1 MIQKEQRNFIMRD
14 GKKVHAYLWTDTDI
28 KPTQSI
34 VLVHG
39 MAEHIDRYEGF
50 ARNLVANGFAV
61 IGYNERGHRY
71 TDEKENYGYMKFN
84 DLVEDVNE
92 VIDFMKTKFP
102 ECPVNLFG
110 HSMGSFVSERVCELY
125 GDKLRKAVFCGNGH
139 NSNLILNLGAFFCSV
154 IKLFKGDHH
163 RSKFID
169 GMAFGSFNK
178 PFNPARTPLDWLN
191 RDDKEV
197 DKYIEDEWCGGMF
210 TLRYYHDFFKG
221 CVKVNNNIKNIPL
234 DLPMLLVSGAN
245 DPVGNMGKGV
255 KQVYD
260 KLIKTKHTN
269 VEMKLYDD
277 ARHEI
282 LLELNKEEVHKD
294 IIDFLLK

>member
-1 MIQKEQRNFIMRD
+1 MIQKEQRNIIMRD
-14 GKKVHAYLWTDTDI
+14 GKKIYAYLWTDTDI
-28 KPTQSI
+28 IPTQSI

-50 ARNLVANGFAV
+50 ARDLVANGFAV
-61 IGYNERGHRY
+61 LGYNERGHRF
-71 TDEKENYGYMKFN
+71 TDEKENYGYMKFD

-92 VIDFMKTKFP
+92 MIDFMKAKYP
-102 ECPVNLFG
+102 DNPVNLFG
-110 HSMGSFVSERVCELY
+110 HSMGSFVSERVSELY
-125 GDKLRKAVFCGNGH
+125 GDKLRKAVYCGNGY
-139 NSNLILNLGAFFCSV
+139 NSNLILGAGAFLSSV

-191 RDDKEV
+191 RDEAEV
-197 DKYIEDEWCGGMF
+197 DKYIADEWCGGMF
-210 TLRYYHDFFKG
+210 TLRYYQYFFKG
-221 CVKVNNNIKNIPL
+221 CKKVNNNLKKIPL
-234 DLPMLLVSGAN
+234 DLPILLVSGAN

-255 KQVYD
+255 KHVYD
-260 KLIKTKHTN
+260 ALIKTKHTN
-269 VEMKLYDD
+269 VEMKLYDEC
-277 ARHEI
+277 RHEI

>member
-14 GKKVHAYLWTDTDI
+14 GKKVHAYLWTDTEI
-28 KPTQSI
+28 TPTQSI

-39 MAEHIDRYEGF
+39 MAEHIDRYEAF
-50 ARNLVANGFAV
+50 ARNLVAQGFAV
-61 IGYNERGHRY
+61 LGYNERGHRY
-71 TDEKENYGYMKFN
+71 TDEKENYGYMKFD

-92 VIDFMKTKFP
+92 IIDFMKTKFP
-102 ECPVNLFG
+102 DNPVNLFG

-139 NSNLILNLGAFFCSV
+139 NPNLILNLGACFCSI
-154 IKLFKGDHH
+154 IKIFKGDHH

-221 CVKVNNNIKNIPL
+221 CVKVNNNLKNIPL

-260 KLIKTKHTN
+260 KLIKTNHTN

-294 IIDFLLK
+294 IIDYLLK

>member
-14 GKKVHAYLWTDTDI
+14 GKKVYAILWSDTDI
-28 KPTQSI
+28 TPTQSI

-50 ARNLVANGFAV
+50 ARDLVARGFV
-61 IGYNERGHRY
+61 VLGYNERGHRF
-71 TDEKENYGYMKFN
+71 TDEKEDYGYMKFD

-92 VIDFMKTKFP
+92 MIDFMKTKYP
-102 ECPVNLFG
+102 NIPVNLFG
-110 HSMGSFVSERVCELY
+110 HSMGSFVSERVTELY
-125 GDKLRKAVFCGNGH
+125 GSKLRKAVYCGNGH
-139 NSNLILNLGAFFCSV
+139 NPNLILSMGAFLCSV
-154 IKLFKGDHH
+154 IKIFKGDRH

-178 PFNPARTPLDWLN
+178 PFEPARTPLDWLN
-191 RDDKEV
+191 RDEAEV
-197 DKYIEDEWCGGMF
+197 DKYIADEWCGGMF
-210 TLRYYHDFFKG
+210 TLRYYHDFFIG
-221 CVKVNNNIKNIPL
+221 CRKVTNNLKNIPL

-282 LLELNKEEVHKD
+282 LLEQNKEEVHKD